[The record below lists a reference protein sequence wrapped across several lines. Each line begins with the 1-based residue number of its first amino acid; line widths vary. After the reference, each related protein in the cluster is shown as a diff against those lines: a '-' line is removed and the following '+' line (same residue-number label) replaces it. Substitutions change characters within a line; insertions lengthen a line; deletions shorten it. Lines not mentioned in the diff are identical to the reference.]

1 MVSDKS
7 ASRSAP
13 TPIGPAGALL
23 AKAKESI
30 GESDERLEQ
39 TIVIIRQW
47 LQKQPHLTYPK
58 GIIALCFINN
68 NFYNDISFYY

>member
-7 ASRSAP
+7 ASAP

-58 GIIALCFINN
+58 GIIALFFINN